1 MNIFIDKKFLPK
13 KLTDIQKEEIIKGF
27 LSGKNL
33 DQLSEEFSCTKLTIT
48 RNIKKKFG
56 DEEYKKFLKRNIS
69 LENHHE
75 KVKDSHEKIDCKVTG
90 DKKNKKLA
98 EQDNS
103 ELFGDNNFLHNSS
116 FTEIVPLNLNID
128 NENRKELTSIPIDEI
143 DFPNIVFMIIDKNTE
158 LEIKQLKDYPEWD
171 FLPED
176 DLQYKTIEI
185 YSDLKDA
192 KRNCRKEQKV
202 IKVPNPNVFKVAAKM
217 MIAKGIS
224 RIISDKQLIAL

>member
-1 MNIFIDKKFLPK
+1 MPK
-13 KLTDIQKEEIIKGF
+13 KLSDIQKEEIIKGF

-33 DQLSEEFSCTKLTIT
+33 DQLSEEFSCTKLTIS

-56 DEEYKKFLKRNIS
+56 DEKYKQFLKRNIS
-69 LENHHE
+69 FENHHE
-75 KVKDSHEKIDCKVTG
+75 KVKDSHENTDDNIVSEKI
-90 DKKNKKLA
+90 NKKLV
-98 EQDNS
+98 EQDKN
-103 ELFGDNNFLHNSS
+103 ELFEDNNFLQSSS

-158 LEIKQLKDYPEWD
+158 LEIKQLKDFPEWD

-176 DLQYKTIEI
+176 DLRYKTIQI
-185 YSDLKDA
+185 YSDLKEA

-217 MIAKGIS
+217 ILAKGIS
-224 RIISDKQLIAL
+224 RIISDKLLISL

>member
-1 MNIFIDKKFLPK
+1 MPK
-13 KLTDIQKEEIIKGF
+13 KLSDTQKEEIIKGF
-27 LSGKNL
+27 MSGKNL
-33 DQLSEEFSCTKLTIT
+33 DQLSEEFSCTKLTIS
-48 RNIKKKFG
+48 RNLKKKFG
-56 DEEYKKFLKRNIS
+56 DEEYKKFLKRNLS
-69 LENHHE
+69 FVNYNG
-75 KVKDSHEKIDCKVTG
+75 KVKDSHEKIDDKVISEKT
-90 DKKNKKLA
+90 NKKLV
-98 EQDNS
+98 EQDKS
-103 ELFGDNNFLHNSS
+103 ELFENNNFLQSSS

-176 DLQYKTIEI
+176 DLRYKTIEI

-192 KRNCRKEQKV
+192 KRNCKKEQKV

-217 MIAKGIS
+217 ILAKGIS
-224 RIISDKQLIAL
+224 RIISDKRLIAL

>member
-1 MNIFIDKKFLPK
+1 LPK
-13 KLTDIQKEEIIKGF
+13 KLSDIQKEEIIKGF

-33 DQLSEEFSCTKLTIT
+33 DQLSEEFSCTKLTIS

-56 DEEYKKFLKRNIS
+56 DEKYKQFLKRNIS
-69 LENHHE
+69 FENHHE
-75 KVKDSHEKIDCKVTG
+75 KVKDSHENTDDNIVSEKI
-90 DKKNKKLA
+90 NKKLV
-98 EQDNS
+98 EQDKN
-103 ELFGDNNFLHNSS
+103 ELFEDNNFLQSSS

-176 DLQYKTIEI
+176 DLRYKTIQI
-185 YSDLKDA
+185 YSDLKEA

-217 MIAKGIS
+217 ILAKGIS
-224 RIISDKQLIAL
+224 RIISDKLLISL

>member
-1 MNIFIDKKFLPK
+1 LPK
-13 KLTDIQKEEIIKGF
+13 KLSDTQKEEIIKGF

-33 DQLSEEFSCTKLTIT
+33 DQLSEEFSCTKLTIS

-56 DEEYKKFLKRNIS
+56 DEEYKKFLKKNIS
-69 LENHHE
+69 SENHNE
-75 KVKDSHEKIDCKVTG
+75 KVKDTNKNIYKKVIGEET
-90 DKKNKKLA
+90 NKKLA
-98 EQDNS
+98 KQDKR
-103 ELFGDNNFLHNSS
+103 ELFEDNNFLQSSS

-143 DFPNIVFMIIDKNTE
+143 DFPKIVFMIIDKNTE

-176 DLQYKTIEI
+176 DLRYKTIEI

-217 MIAKGIS
+217 ILAKGIS

>member
-1 MNIFIDKKFLPK
+1 MPK
-13 KLTDIQKEEIIKGF
+13 KLTDTQKEEIIKGF
-27 LSGKNL
+27 ISGKNL
-33 DQLSEEFSCTKLTIT
+33 DQLSEEFSCTKSTIS
-48 RNIKKKFG
+48 RNLKKKFG
-56 DEEYKKFLKRNIS
+56 DEEYKKFLKKNIS
-69 LENHHE
+69 FENHDE
-75 KVKDSHEKIDCKVTG
+75 KVKNSHEKIDAIGEKA
-90 DKKNKKLA
+90 NKKLV
-98 EQDNS
+98 EKDKR
-103 ELFGDNNFLHNSS
+103 ELFEENNFFQNSS
-116 FTEIVPLNLNID
+116 FMEIVPLNLNID
-128 NENRKELTSIPIDEI
+128 NANRKELTSIPIDEI

>member
-1 MNIFIDKKFLPK
+1 MPK
-13 KLTDIQKEEIIKGF
+13 KLSDTQKEEIIKGF
-27 LSGKNL
+27 MRGKNL
-33 DQLSEEFSCTKLTIT
+33 DQLSEEFSCTKLTIS

-56 DEEYKKFLKRNIS
+56 DEEYKKLFKRNIS
-69 LENHHE
+69 FDNHNE
-75 KVKDSHEKIDCKVTG
+75 KVKDTHEKFYDKVTG
-90 DKKNKKLA
+90 EKTNKKLA
-98 EQDNS
+98 ELDNTD
-103 ELFGDNNFLHNSS
+103 LFEDNNFLQSSS

-176 DLQYKTIEI
+176 DLRYKTIEI

-192 KRNCRKEQKV
+192 KRNCKKEQKV
-202 IKVPNPNVFKVAAKM
+202 LKVPNPNVFKVAAKM
-217 MIAKGIS
+217 ILAKGIS
-224 RIISDKQLIAL
+224 RIISEKRLIAL

>member
-1 MNIFIDKKFLPK
+1 MPK
-13 KLTDIQKEEIIKGF
+13 KLSDTQKEEIIKGF
-27 LSGKNL
+27 MSGKNL
-33 DQLSEEFSCTKLTIT
+33 DQLSKEFSCTKLTIS

-69 LENHHE
+69 FANHNE
-75 KVKDSHEKIDCKVTG
+75 KVKDSNENIADKVIGEKT
-90 DKKNKKLA
+90 NKKLT
-98 EQDNS
+98 EQDNN
-103 ELFGDNNFLHNSS
+103 ELFEDNNFLQSSS

-176 DLQYKTIEI
+176 DLRYKTIQI
-185 YSDLKDA
+185 YSDLKEA

-217 MIAKGIS
+217 ILAKGIS
-224 RIISDKQLIAL
+224 RIISDKLLISL

>member
-1 MNIFIDKKFLPK
+1 LPK
-13 KLTDIQKEEIIKGF
+13 KLSDTQKEEIIKGF
-27 LSGKNL
+27 MSGKNL
-33 DQLSEEFSCTKLTIT
+33 DQLSKEFSCTKLTIS

-69 LENHHE
+69 FANHNE
-75 KVKDSHEKIDCKVTG
+75 KVKDSNENIADKVIGEKT
-90 DKKNKKLA
+90 NKKLT
-98 EQDNS
+98 EQDNN
-103 ELFGDNNFLHNSS
+103 ELFEDNNFLQSSS

-176 DLQYKTIEI
+176 DLRYKTIQI
-185 YSDLKDA
+185 YSDLKEA

-217 MIAKGIS
+217 ILAKGIS
-224 RIISDKQLIAL
+224 RIISDKLLISL

>member
-1 MNIFIDKKFLPK
+1 MPK
-13 KLTDIQKEEIIKGF
+13 KLSDTQKEEIIKGF
-27 LSGKNL
+27 MSGKNL
-33 DQLSEEFSCTKLTIT
+33 DQLSEQFSCTKLTIT

-56 DEEYKKFLKRNIS
+56 DEEYKKFLKRNLS
-69 LENHHE
+69 FENSNE
-75 KVKDSHEKIDCKVTG
+75 KVEDFHEKID
-90 DKKNKKLA
+90 DKIIVEKTNKKLV

-103 ELFGDNNFLHNSS
+103 KFFEDSNFSQSSS
-116 FTEIVPLNLNID
+116 FMEIVPLNLNID

-143 DFPNIVFMIIDKNTE
+143 DFPNIVFMIVDKNTE

-176 DLQYKTIEI
+176 DLRYKTIEI

-192 KRNCRKEQKV
+192 KRNCKKEQKV

-217 MIAKGIS
+217 ILAKGIS
-224 RIISDKQLIAL
+224 RIISEKRLIAL

>member
-1 MNIFIDKKFLPK
+1 LPK
-13 KLTDIQKEEIIKGF
+13 KLSDTQKEEIIKGF
-27 LSGKNL
+27 MSGKNL
-33 DQLSEEFSCTKLTIT
+33 DRLSEEFSCTKLTIS
-48 RNIKKKFG
+48 RNLKKKFG
-56 DEEYKKFLKRNIS
+56 DEEYKKFLKRNLS
-69 LENHHE
+69 FVNYNE
-75 KVKDSHEKIDCKVTG
+75 KVKDSNEKIDDKVISEKT
-90 DKKNKKLA
+90 NKKLV
-98 EQDNS
+98 EQDKS
-103 ELFGDNNFLHNSS
+103 KLFEDNNFLQSSS

-176 DLQYKTIEI
+176 DLRYKTIEI

-202 IKVPNPNVFKVAAKM
+202 MKVSNPNVFKVAAKM
-217 MIAKGIS
+217 MLAKGIS
-224 RIISDKQLIAL
+224 RIISDKLLIAL

>member
-1 MNIFIDKKFLPK
+1 MPK
-13 KLTDIQKEEIIKGF
+13 KLSDTQKEEIIKGF
-27 LSGKNL
+27 MSGKNL
-33 DQLSEEFSCTKLTIT
+33 DRLSEEFSCTKLTIS
-48 RNIKKKFG
+48 RNLKKKFG
-56 DEEYKKFLKRNIS
+56 DEEYKKFLKRNLS
-69 LENHHE
+69 FVNYNE
-75 KVKDSHEKIDCKVTG
+75 KLKDSNEKIDDKVISEKT
-90 DKKNKKLA
+90 NKKLV
-98 EQDNS
+98 EQDKS
-103 ELFGDNNFLHNSS
+103 KLFEDNNFLQSSS

-176 DLQYKTIEI
+176 DLRYKTIEI

-202 IKVPNPNVFKVAAKM
+202 MKVSNPNVFKVAAKM
-217 MIAKGIS
+217 MLAKGIS
-224 RIISDKQLIAL
+224 RIISDKLLIAL

>member
-1 MNIFIDKKFLPK
+1 MPK
-13 KLTDIQKEEIIKGF
+13 KLSDTQKEEIIKGF
-27 LSGKNL
+27 MSGKNL
-33 DQLSEEFSCTKLTIT
+33 DQLSQEFSCTKLTIS

-56 DEEYKKFLKRNIS
+56 DEEYKKLLKRNIS
-69 LENHHE
+69 FENHNE
-75 KVKDSHEKIDCKVTG
+75 KVKNSQENTDKEVIGEKIS
-90 DKKNKKLA
+90 KKSV
-98 EQDNS
+98 EQDNR
-103 ELFGDNNFLHNSS
+103 ELFEDNNFFQSSS
-116 FTEIVPLNLNID
+116 FMEIVPLNLNID

-176 DLQYKTIEI
+176 DLRYKTIEI

-192 KRNCRKEQKV
+192 KRNCKKEQKV

-217 MIAKGIS
+217 ILAKGIS
-224 RIISDKQLIAL
+224 RIISDKRLIAL

>member
-1 MNIFIDKKFLPK
+1 MPK
-13 KLTDIQKEEIIKGF
+13 KLTDTQKEEIIKGF
-27 LSGKNL
+27 ISGKNL
-33 DQLSEEFSCTKLTIT
+33 DQLSEEFSCTKSTIS
-48 RNIKKKFG
+48 RNLKKKFG
-56 DEEYKKFLKRNIS
+56 DEEYKKFLKKNIS
-69 LENHHE
+69 FENHDE
-75 KVKDSHEKIDCKVTG
+75 KVKNSHEKIDAIGEKA
-90 DKKNKKLA
+90 NKKLV
-98 EQDNS
+98 EQDKR
-103 ELFGDNNFLHNSS
+103 ELFDENNFFQNSS
-116 FTEIVPLNLNID
+116 FMEIVPLNLNID
-128 NENRKELTSIPIDEI
+128 NANRKELTSIPIDEI